1 MTREISEQLTA
12 FQRLIGLAPWGVK
25 LGHGSFL
32 TLEFGKKITQEFR
45 GKSHTHGEWHLW
57 LRSCAWRI
65 HREGRVLIASGDDRE
80 VIERAISRL
89 EWGALRKAV
98 VDSLALDV
106 RLEFA
111 DHLELLA
118 FTNHRYRYEQW
129 ELFKPEGRVLTAN
142 AGGVLAEEAA
152 GGLER
157 GADAPR

>member
-1 MTREISEQLTA
+1 
-12 FQRLIGLAPWGVK
+12 
-25 LGHGSFL
+25 
-32 TLEFGKKITQEFR
+32 
-45 GKSHTHGEWHLW
+45 
-57 LRSCAWRI
+57 
-65 HREGRVLIASGDDRE
+65 
-80 VIERAISRL
+80 
-89 EWGALRKAV
+89 V